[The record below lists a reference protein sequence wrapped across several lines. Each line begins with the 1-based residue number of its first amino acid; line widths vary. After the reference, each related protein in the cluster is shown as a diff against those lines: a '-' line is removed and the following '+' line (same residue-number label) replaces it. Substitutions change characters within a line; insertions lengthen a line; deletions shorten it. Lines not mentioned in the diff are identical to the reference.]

1 MTEAEQLPLVP
12 LRERVAAPAA
22 VEHPV
27 GPDGV
32 DWRPAAVGDAAEIA
46 ALFEAM
52 SRRDHPEWSET
63 VEEVVESL
71 GRSWIDLARDSLLA
85 RAVDGSAVGFGL
97 VDQPPDPESVVR
109 VFLGGGVRPDHR
121 GRGIGRRL
129 LRWQHDRA
137 RERLAATEHAL
148 PAWVLAFVPE
158 RAPEQARL
166 LECAGFTTARY
177 FTTLVADPHGI
188 DLARPLP
195 EGVDLERFSAGR
207 SEEIRAAKNAVFAD
221 HWGSQP
227 QGEESWRSM
236 ISLPTFRPELSR
248 IAVAAGEVVGFVL
261 AEVNDE
267 DWPRQG
273 YSNSYLSLVG
283 TVRAWCGRGLASAL
297 LAEVM
302 RASRDAGLERV
313 VLDVDTENPTG
324 ALGVYSRLGFI
335 ATTRDAAY
343 RVVH

>member
-1 MTEAEQLPLVP
+1 MTEAEQLSLAP
-12 LRERVAAPAA
+12 LRDRVAAPAA

-27 GPDGV
+27 GPDGLE
-32 DWRPAAVGDAAEIA
+32 WRAATVGDAAGIS

-63 VEEVVESL
+63 VEEVAESL
-71 GRSWIDLARDSLLA
+71 GHSWIDLAHDSLLA
-85 RAVDGSAVGFGL
+85 RAADGAVVAFGL
-97 VDQPPDPESVVR
+97 VDQPLEAASVVR
-109 VFLGGGVRPDHR
+109 VFLVGGVRPDHR

-129 LRWQHDRA
+129 LQWQHDRA
-137 RERLAATEHAL
+137 RERLAATEHVL
-148 PAWVLAFVPE
+148 PAWVLAHVPE

-166 LECAGFTTARY
+166 LERAGFATARY
-177 FTTLVADPHGI
+177 FTTLVADLHGI
-188 DLARPLP
+188 DLARPQP
-195 EGVDLERFSAGR
+195 EGVDIERFRGAR

-227 QGEESWRSM
+227 QGEESWTSM

-248 IAVAAGEVVGFVL
+248 IAVAGGEVVGFVL

-273 YSNSYLSLVG
+273 YSSSYLSLVG
-283 TVRAWCGRGLASAL
+283 TTRAWRGRGLASAL

-302 RASRDAGLERV
+302 RASREAGLERV
-313 VLDVDTENPTG
+313 VLDVDTENQTG
-324 ALGVYSRLGFI
+324 ALGVYSRLGFV

-343 RVVH
+343 RVVY